1 MKEVMRVL
9 GSAGYRG
16 SNLTVVPGNHDRYNL
31 RGTGD
36 FEKQVSLRPYPHV
49 DHPNDQVAIVGLDS
63 TVRDSELDWRDAL
76 VMSSRGIISIEQI
89 EAADRILAR
98 LGERVFKI
106 LCCHHHVVELP
117 ADGYADS
124 FGTKFDAR
132 LTGKAQN
139 ADQLMDVAKARGVGL
154 ILFGHRHRATH
165 DQFAIRGIASACS
178 GAVTQP
184 GNDGLLRYRVF
195 DFEGGALMGRKWIEV
210 NERDADM
217 AELSLYLD
225 RVPEI
230 DSQMQSQSTK
240 VRSGEMGEGIAK
252 AKARAKE
259 REREVLEKVRAR
271 MEGKKAGG

>member
-1 MKEVMRVL
+1 
-9 GSAGYRG
+9 
-16 SNLTVVPGNHDRYNL
+16 
-31 RGTGD
+31 
-36 FEKQVSLRPYPHV
+36 
-49 DHPNDQVAIVGLDS
+49 
-63 TVRDSELDWRDAL
+63 
-76 VMSSRGIISIEQI
+76 
-89 EAADRILAR
+89 
-98 LGERVFKI
+98 
-106 LCCHHHVVELP
+106 
-117 ADGYADS
+117 
-124 FGTKFDAR
+124 
-132 LTGKAQN
+132 
-139 ADQLMDVAKARGVGL
+139 
-154 ILFGHRHRATH
+154 
-165 DQFAIRGIASACS
+165 
-178 GAVTQP
+178 
-184 GNDGLLRYRVF
+184 VF